1 VNEYTMRILLVTPA
15 PSGSRK
21 GNRVTAERW
30 ARLLRE
36 LGQQVRVAEEY
47 HGQRCDLLI
56 ALHAFKSYPSIR
68 RYRSERLGDPL
79 VLCLTGTDLYGD
91 IHSHPEARAS
101 LELATRL
108 VVLQPLGLNELPE
121 PLRGKTRVI
130 YQSVPLSAFRYPLS
144 ANQKKRVAES
154 GKRKADSGDVFEVCV
169 LGHLR
174 PVKDPLRTAWAARLL
189 PASSH
194 VRVLQVGGAL
204 SDDLAEQARI
214 EQAGNPRYRWLG
226 ERPRS
231 QALRLLSRCR
241 LLSLTSELEGG
252 ANVLSEAIALGVAVV
267 SSRIAG
273 SLGLLGTDYA
283 GYFPFGD
290 TQTLADLLR
299 RAETD
304 TAFYNVLCAQG
315 AQRRPLFDP
324 ARERQSWHELLRELF
339 LNPGPSDGEL
349 LS

>member
-1 VNEYTMRILLVTPA
+1 MKILLVTPA

-30 ARLLRE
+30 AGLLRE

-68 RYRSERLGDPL
+68 RFRNERRDDPL

-91 IHSHPEARAS
+91 IHTRPEARAS

-108 VVLQPLGLNELPE
+108 VVLQPLGLDELPE

-130 YQSVPLSAFRYPLS
+130 YQSVPTPSISVPPR
-144 ANQKKRVAES
+144 R
-154 GKRKADSGDVFEVCV
+154 DVFEVCV

-189 PASSH
+189 PASSRVH
-194 VRVLQVGGAL
+194 VLQVGGAL
-204 SDDLAEQARI
+204 SDELAEQARA
-214 EQAGNPRYRWLG
+214 EQAANPRYRWLG
-226 ERPRS
+226 ERPRG
-231 QALRLLSRCR
+231 QALRLLARCR
-241 LLSLTSELEGG
+241 LLALTSELEGG
-252 ANVLSEAIALGVAVV
+252 ANVISEAIALGVPVV

-273 SLGLLGTDYA
+273 SLGLLGADYS

-290 TQTLADLLR
+290 TQALADLLR

-304 TAFYNVLCAQG
+304 TAFYDALCTQSCPASSVVR
-315 AQRRPLFDP
+315 ACPRTAELVRAAERVVVQR
-324 ARERQSWHELLRELF
+324 ETV
-339 LNPGPSDGEL
+339 
-349 LS
+349 

>member
-1 VNEYTMRILLVTPA
+1 MRILLVTPA

-36 LGQQVRVAEEY
+36 LGQHVRVAEEY

-56 ALHAFKSYPSIR
+56 ALHAFKSYPSIH
-68 RYRSERLGDPL
+68 RYRGERPSDPL

-91 IHSHPEARAS
+91 IHSRPEARAS

-108 VVLQPLGLNELPE
+108 VVLQPLGLEELPE

-130 YQSVPLSAFRYPLS
+130 YQSVPTPTVPVPPR
-144 ANQKKRVAES
+144 R
-154 GKRKADSGDVFEVCV
+154 DVFEVCV

-174 PVKDPLRTAWAARLL
+174 SVKDPLRTAWAARLL
-189 PASSH
+189 PASSR

-204 SDDLAEQARI
+204 SDDLAEQARA
-214 EQAGNPRYRWLG
+214 EEAGNPRYRWLG

-231 QALRLLSRCR
+231 QALRLLARCR
-241 LLSLTSELEGG
+241 LLALTSELEGG
-252 ANVLSEAIALGVAVV
+252 ANVISEAIALGVPVV

-273 SLGLLGTDYA
+273 SLGLLGADYA

-290 TQTLADLLR
+290 TQALADLLR

-304 TAFYNVLCAQG
+304 SAFYDALCAQA
-315 AQRRPLFDP
+315 AQRRPLFEP
-324 ARERQSWHELLRELF
+324 VYERRSWHALLRELF
-339 LNPGPSDGEL
+339 ANPET
-349 LS
+349 

>member
-1 VNEYTMRILLVTPA
+1 MRILLVTPA

-30 ARLLRE
+30 AHLLRD
-36 LGQQVRVAEEY
+36 LGHHVTVAVEY
-47 HGQRCDLLI
+47 HVQRCDLLI

-68 RYRSERLGDPL
+68 QFRSERVGDPL

-91 IHSHPEARAS
+91 IHTQPEARAS

-130 YQSVPLSAFRYPLS
+130 YQSVSTPTA
-144 ANQKKRVAES
+144 RVLP
-154 GKRKADSGDVFEVCV
+154 RRDVFEVCV

-189 PASSH
+189 PASSRI
-194 VRVLQVGGAL
+194 RVLQVGGVL
-204 SDDLAEQARI
+204 NSDLAEQVRA

-226 ERPRS
+226 ELPRGR
-231 QALRLLSRCR
+231 ALRVLSRSR
-241 LLSLTSELEGG
+241 LLVLTSELEGG
-252 ANVLSEAIALGVAVV
+252 ANAISEAIVLGVPVV

-290 TQTLADLLR
+290 TQALADLLL
-299 RAETD
+299 RAEMD
-304 TAFYNVLCAQG
+304 TAFYQALCTQCAR
-315 AQRRPLFDP
+315 RRPLFEP

-339 LNPGPSDGEL
+339 PNPGPLDGRL
-349 LS
+349 RC